1 MADIV
6 YGTEKI
12 RVIIWFEMRLEELM
26 SVHRHLIFIG
36 IQNTDPAVFI
46 QSLDALKQCMRCQFI
61 VMICKSD
68 VIPRCDTLFNSSNVH
83 QCYKYINSKR
93 KMVLVSLMLF
103 ISYGF
108 VVAQTAFFSREAGS
122 RKKISLLLF
131 ET

>member
-26 SVHRHLIFIG
+26 SIHRHLIFIG

-68 VIPRCDTLFNSSNVH
+68 VIPRCDLDSCIGILRDLKLFWS
-83 QCYKYINSKR
+83 
-93 KMVLVSLMLF
+93 
-103 ISYGF
+103 
-108 VVAQTAFFSREAGS
+108 
-122 RKKISLLLF
+122 
-131 ET
+131 

>member
-12 RVIIWFEMRLEELM
+12 RVVIWFEMRLEELM
-26 SVHRHLIFIG
+26 SIHRHLIFIG

-68 VIPRCDTLFNSSNVH
+68 VIPRCDLDS
-83 QCYKYINSKR
+83 CIGILRDLKL
-93 KMVLVSLMLF
+93 LVMRNYFDTF
-103 ISYGF
+103 I
-108 VVAQTAFFSREAGS
+108 RCC
-122 RKKISLLLF
+122 KLLK
-131 ET
+131 ESCDR